1 MRAMS
6 FWTLCKGIL
15 LSLCLCEI
23 QRVQSCKIA
32 NDEVMGV
39 VSYVMYDQLYL
50 KYGTKVNL
58 NWHVNFL
65 SYRLFSAYQ

>member
-6 FWTLCKGIL
+6 FWRLCKDIYY
-15 LSLCLCEI
+15 LCVCEI
-23 QRVQSCKIA
+23 QRVQSYKIA

-50 KYGTKVNL
+50 K
-58 NWHVNFL
+58 
-65 SYRLFSAYQ
+65 